1 MVNLVIK
8 DFTGQAY
15 ELTDRA
21 SSPRSSAAQ
30 RYSSDAYSTFRII
43 ATLPLGT
50 DQWVQLLNCTHQR
63 LPDFHSSHPGAVYQ
77 AVAGAIMR
85 GDLILYKLP
94 ALSANHCVA
103 GKKGFGLGIIKG
115 PNPHSATDLTPET
128 IGSADAAQQL
138 LDDMDISGELFLAYL
153 ANQNLL
159 IGERKST
166 SYKAALQ
173 MLASG
178 ELLAY
183 KIPIPSKA
191 PSAKAVEYVAA
202 SNVDKQVPLA
212 PESKPRLTT
221 DELPPVVKQPDA
233 PTYVSGLEAPSD
245 VQYVDMP
252 NDLIQD
258 SRGVYGYMPTEAS
271 QFHASKWPV
280 DWSNTEQVA
289 KARVTRLEYHDGLAK
304 KKILID
310 DLRSSGLSEEDIA
323 RKLVDAR
330 NLDRLSHYKT
340 PEKLEVVY
348 QRNLKEYG
356 NKFGPTYESQID
368 KYGNPTEVINATLR
382 TNNSMDILTGISKPK
397 PGSKL

>member
-85 GDLILYKLP
+85 GDLMLYKLP

-138 LDDMDISGELFLAYL
+138 LDDMGISGELFLAYL
-153 ANQNLL
+153 ANQNLF

-173 MLASG
+173 LLASG

-183 KIPIPSKA
+183 KIPIPPKA
-191 PSAKAVEYVAA
+191 PPAKATEYLPPSAA
-202 SNVDKQVPLA
+202 DKPVPLA
-212 PESKPRLTT
+212 PESSRAAASTNNETPAKADTAPVYEKPTL
-221 DELPPVVKQPDA
+221 DEVALAKSDGSSSLHIQAREKVARDFLKNNGFTQDQIADALGASDGSKNGGVDLSKPVEVITFPPPEKM
-233 PTYVSGLEAPSD
+233 
-245 VQYVDMP
+245 VQYVKAH
-252 NDLIQD
+252 
-258 SRGVYGYMPTEAS
+258 GYPGNW
-271 QFHASKWPV
+271 FDP
-280 DWSNTEQVA
+280 
-289 KARVTRLEYHDGLAK
+289 
-304 KKILID
+304 
-310 DLRSSGLSEEDIA
+310 LSTQ
-323 RKLVDAR
+323 
-330 NLDRLSHYKT
+330 T
-340 PEKLEVVY
+340 PEML
-348 QRNLKEYG
+348 
-356 NKFGPTYESQID
+356 
-368 KYGNPTEVINATLR
+368 
-382 TNNSMDILTGISKPK
+382 GISGETRTLKNFTVVPGRGLKTTAKPVVDDWTNPDNPIATSGGGIQLLVNDETK
-397 PGSKL
+397 NMISSINPKGV